1 MLKGRVADM
10 YDYLKVLRQLG
21 IRVRPDQHQ
30 AMQYLE
36 RKGYRFLVDFGYN
49 NAVEKAELVKKGRKL
64 A

>member
-1 MLKGRVADM
+1 M
-10 YDYLKVLRQLG
+10 YDYLKMLRRMG

-36 RKGYRFLVDFGYN
+36 RKGYKFLSHFGYE
-49 NAVEKAELVKKGRKL
+49 NAVDLAQQVRKGRKL